1 MDEMEFVQKSRE
13 SGREGGREG
22 GGVRDEERRFP
33 PSGCLAIIKE
43 VYSYEM
49 HAS

>member
-1 MDEMEFVQKSRE
+1 MKRRVVEALRE
-13 SGREGGREG
+13 REVAFETR
-22 GGVRDEERRFP
+22 RRFP